1 MLVRSISRR
10 DSVIALMLSLSLL
23 WAAGTPLA
31 RADDASRA
39 AKIAELMR
47 LTGLARMLAESKVTE
62 QAAARKMIQSMS
74 EQMFAKFPTI
84 PPEQRTRLEGAERQ
98 FQRDVEN
105 GFDQEDAVRTWGRLY
120 SQSLTDADLDAI
132 LAFYRSPVG
141 QKDVTATG
149 AALPQFQHYIIE
161 KNAAVMNAAVANYT
175 AALRSIV
182 DSSTADGAAMR
193 GASNA
198 GAAKAGA
205 ATAGGVTAGA
215 GTATGAMAGR
225 AAGAANEGASNEGAA
240 NEGADKGGAVTP
252 GTALVGPGSV
262 GAVTAGSSTTPES
275 PARRWDSNPTAP
287 NGLVIPN
294 PPPSERC
301 EVTPPTPVGAH
312 AVPPSGRSLL
322 CVCVDE
328 KGALTR
334 DPVIA
339 ESSGDSRVDSGA
351 VKMARSDSGR
361 YEPPRVDGQPQRAC
375 FRFAIDFKHQQ

>member
-1 MLVRSISRR
+1 MLVRSNSPRG
-10 DSVIALMLSLSLL
+10 SVVTIMLCLSLL

-31 RADDASRA
+31 HADDASRA

-62 QAAARKMIQSMS
+62 QAAARKMVQSMS
-74 EQMFAKFPTI
+74 EQMFAKFPAI
-84 PPEQRTRLEGAERQ
+84 PPEERARIEGATRQ
-98 FQRDVEN
+98 FQRDVDN
-105 GFDQEDAVRTWGRLY
+105 GSDQDAAVRTWGRLY
-120 SQSLTDADLDAI
+120 SQNLTDADLDAI

-205 ATAGGVTAGA
+205 ATAGAVTAGA
-215 GTATGAMAGR
+215 GTATGAMAGPA
-225 AAGAANEGASNEGAA
+225 AAGASNAGAEKV
-240 NEGADKGGAVTP
+240 DAVTP
-252 GTALVGPGSV
+252 GTAMVGPGAI
-262 GAVTAGSSTTPES
+262 GAVTAGSSATPES

-322 CVCVDE
+322 CVCIDE
-328 KGALTR
+328 KGTLTR

-361 YEPPRVDGQPQRAC
+361 YEPPIVDGQPQRAC
-375 FRFAIDFKHQQ
+375 FRFAIDFEHQQ

>member
-1 MLVRSISRR
+1 MLC
-10 DSVIALMLSLSLL
+10 LSLL

-39 AKIAELMR
+39 VKIAELMR
-47 LTGLARMLAESKVTE
+47 LTGLAQMLAESKVTG
-62 QAAARKMIQSMS
+62 QAAARKMVQSMS

-105 GFDQEDAVRTWGRLY
+105 GFDQDDAVRTWGRLY

-161 KNAAVMNAAVANYT
+161 KNAAVMDAAVANYT

-182 DSSTADGAAMR
+182 DSSTADGAA
-193 GASNA
+193 
-198 GAAKAGA
+198 KAGA
-205 ATAGGVTAGA
+205 ATAGA
-215 GTATGAMAGR
+215 GTATGAMAGP
-225 AAGAANEGASNEGAA
+225 AAGASNA
-240 NEGADKGGAVTP
+240 
-252 GTALVGPGSV
+252 
-262 GAVTAGSSTTPES
+262 GAVTAGSSTMPES

-322 CVCVDE
+322 CVCIDE
-328 KGALTR
+328 KGTLIR

-361 YEPPRVDGQPQRAC
+361 YEPPIVDGQPQRAC

>member
-1 MLVRSISRR
+1 MLVRSISPRG
-10 DSVIALMLSLSLL
+10 SVVALMLCLSLL

-31 RADDASRA
+31 HADDASRA
-39 AKIAELMR
+39 VKIAELMR
-47 LTGLARMLAESKVTE
+47 LTGLAQMLAESKVTE
-62 QAAARKMIQSMS
+62 QAAARKMVQSMS
-74 EQMFAKFPTI
+74 QQMFAKFPTI

-120 SQSLTDADLDAI
+120 SQNLTDADLDAI

-161 KNAAVMNAAVANYT
+161 KNASVMNAAVANYT

-193 GASNA
+193 GAS
-198 GAAKAGA
+198 
-205 ATAGGVTAGA
+205 TA
-215 GTATGAMAGR
+215 
-225 AAGAANEGASNEGAA
+225 
-240 NEGADKGGAVTP
+240 
-252 GTALVGPGSV
+252 

-301 EVTPPTPVGAH
+301 EVPPPTSVGAH

-322 CVCVDE
+322 CVCIDE
-328 KGALTR
+328 KGTLTR

-361 YEPPRVDGQPQRAC
+361 YKPPIVGGQPQRAC

>member
-1 MLVRSISRR
+1 MLVRSISPR
-10 DSVIALMLSLSLL
+10 DSVVVLMLCLSLL

-31 RADDASRA
+31 RADAASRA

-47 LTGLARMLAESKVTE
+47 LTGLAQMLAESKVAE
-62 QAAARKMIQSMS
+62 QAAARKMVQSMS
-74 EQMFAKFPTI
+74 EQMLAKFPTI
-84 PPEQRTRLEGAERQ
+84 APEQRARLEVAERQ

-105 GFDQEDAVRTWGRLY
+105 GFDQEDPVRTWGRLY
-120 SQSLTDADLDAI
+120 AQSLTDADLDAI

-149 AALPQFQHYIIE
+149 AALPQFQHYIVE
-161 KNAAVMNAAVANYT
+161 KNAAVMNVAVANYT

-182 DSSTADGAAMR
+182 DSSTADSAAMR

-198 GAAKAGA
+198 GADKV
-205 ATAGGVTAGA
+205 GV
-215 GTATGAMAGR
+215 
-225 AAGAANEGASNEGAA
+225 
-240 NEGADKGGAVTP
+240 VTP
-252 GTALVGPGSV
+252 GTAMVGPGAV

-294 PPPSERC
+294 PSPSERC

-312 AVPPSGRSLL
+312 VLPPSGRSLL
-322 CVCVDE
+322 CVCIDE
-328 KGALTR
+328 KGTLTR

-361 YEPPRVDGQPQRAC
+361 YKPPIVGGQPQRAC

>member
-1 MLVRSISRR
+1 MLVRSISPR
-10 DSVIALMLSLSLL
+10 DSVVALMLCLSLL

-39 AKIAELMR
+39 VKIAELMR

-62 QAAARKMIQSMS
+62 QAAARKMVQSMS
-74 EQMFAKFPTI
+74 QQMFAKFPTI

-105 GFDQEDAVRTWGRLY
+105 GFDQDDAVRTWGRLY

-161 KNAAVMNAAVANYT
+161 KNAAVMNVAVANYT
-175 AALRSIV
+175 ATLRSIV
-182 DSSTADGAAMR
+182 DSSTADGTAMH

-205 ATAGGVTAGA
+205 ATAGGVAAGA
-215 GTATGAMAGR
+215 GTATGAMAGPA
-225 AAGAANEGASNEGAA
+225 AAGASNA
-240 NEGADKGGAVTP
+240 
-252 GTALVGPGSV
+252 
-262 GAVTAGSSTTPES
+262 GAVTAGSSTMPES

-301 EVTPPTPVGAH
+301 EVTLPTPVGAH
-312 AVPPSGRSLL
+312 VVPPSGRSLL
-322 CVCVDE
+322 CVCIDE
-328 KGALTR
+328 KGTLTR

-361 YEPPRVDGQPQRAC
+361 YKPPIAGGQPQRAC

>member
-1 MLVRSISRR
+1 MQVRSISPR
-10 DSVIALMLSLSLL
+10 DSVVALMLCLSLL

-39 AKIAELMR
+39 VKIAELMR
-47 LTGLARMLAESKVTE
+47 LTGLAQMLAESKVTE
-62 QAAARKMIQSMS
+62 QAAARKMVQSMS
-74 EQMFAKFPTI
+74 QQMFAKFPTL

-105 GFDQEDAVRTWGRLY
+105 GFDQDDAVRTWGRLY

-161 KNAAVMNAAVANYT
+161 KNASVMNAAVANYT
-175 AALRSIV
+175 ATLRSIV

-193 GASNA
+193 GAS
-198 GAAKAGA
+198 
-205 ATAGGVTAGA
+205 TA
-215 GTATGAMAGR
+215 
-225 AAGAANEGASNEGAA
+225 
-240 NEGADKGGAVTP
+240 
-252 GTALVGPGSV
+252 
-262 GAVTAGSSTTPES
+262 GAVTAGSSTTPDS
-275 PARRWDSNPTAP
+275 SARRWDSNPTAP
-287 NGLVIPN
+287 NGLVISN

-322 CVCVDE
+322 CVCIDE
-328 KGALTR
+328 KGTLTR

-361 YEPPRVDGQPQRAC
+361 YKPPIADGQPQRAC

>member
-1 MLVRSISRR
+1 
-10 DSVIALMLSLSLL
+10 
-23 WAAGTPLA
+23 
-31 RADDASRA
+31 
-39 AKIAELMR
+39 
-47 LTGLARMLAESKVTE
+47 
-62 QAAARKMIQSMS
+62 MS
-74 EQMFAKFPTI
+74 QQMFAKFPTI

-105 GFDQEDAVRTWGRLY
+105 GFDQDDAVRTWGRLY

-161 KNAAVMNAAVANYT
+161 KNAAVMDAAVANYT

-182 DSSTADGAAMR
+182 DSSTADGAA
-193 GASNA
+193 
-198 GAAKAGA
+198 KAGA
-205 ATAGGVTAGA
+205 ATAGA
-215 GTATGAMAGR
+215 GTATGAMAGP
-225 AAGAANEGASNEGAA
+225 AAGASNA
-240 NEGADKGGAVTP
+240 
-252 GTALVGPGSV
+252 
-262 GAVTAGSSTTPES
+262 GAVTAGSSTMPES

-322 CVCVDE
+322 CVCIDE
-328 KGALTR
+328 KGTLIR

-361 YEPPRVDGQPQRAC
+361 YEPPIVDGQPQRAC

>member
-1 MLVRSISRR
+1 MLVRSISPR
-10 DSVIALMLSLSLL
+10 DSVVAVVLCLSLL

-39 AKIAELMR
+39 VKIAELMR
-47 LTGLARMLAESKVTE
+47 LTGLAQMLAESKVTE
-62 QAAARKMIQSMS
+62 KAAARKMVQSMS
-74 EQMFAKFPTI
+74 QQMFAKFPTI

-120 SQSLTDADLDAI
+120 SQNLTDADLDAI
-132 LAFYRSPVG
+132 LAFYRSPAG
-141 QKDVTATG
+141 QKDVSATG

-161 KNAAVMNAAVANYT
+161 KNAAVMNVAVANYT

-182 DSSTADGAAMR
+182 DSSTADGMAMR

-215 GTATGAMAGR
+215 GTATGAMAGP
-225 AAGAANEGASNEGAA
+225 AAGASNA
-240 NEGADKGGAVTP
+240 GADKVGAVTP
-252 GTALVGPGSV
+252 GTAMVGPGAV

-287 NGLVIPN
+287 NGLVIRN
-294 PPPSERC
+294 PSPSERC

-312 AVPPSGRSLL
+312 TVPPSGRSLL
-322 CVCVDE
+322 CVCIDE
-328 KGALTR
+328 KGTLTR

-361 YEPPRVDGQPQRAC
+361 YKPPIADGQPQRAC

>member
-1 MLVRSISRR
+1 
-10 DSVIALMLSLSLL
+10 
-23 WAAGTPLA
+23 
-31 RADDASRA
+31 
-39 AKIAELMR
+39 

-175 AALRSIV
+175 AALRGIV

-193 GASNA
+193 GASNE
-198 GAAKAGA
+198 GAVKAGA
-205 ATAGGVTAGA
+205 ATAGGIAAGT
-215 GTATGAMAGR
+215 GTATGAMAGPA
-225 AAGAANEGASNEGAA
+225 AAGTSKA
-240 NEGADKGGAVTP
+240 GADKVGADRVGAVTP
-252 GTALVGPGSV
+252 GTALVGPGAV

-294 PPPSERC
+294 PPSSERC

-322 CVCVDE
+322 CVCIDE
-328 KGALTR
+328 KGTLTR

-339 ESSGDSRVDSGA
+339 ESSGDSRVDLGA

-361 YEPPRVDGQPQRAC
+361 YEPPMVDGQPRRAC